1 MKKLI
6 AMILALTMCL
16 SLSAC
21 GSTPAEPSTEA
32 TAELTEA
39 TTEAPTEPPLT
50 DVQLMII
57 DKVKELMAKEEFVVW
72 EELYTQFTGEEAKNE
87 GSILDVTHYEVPDF
101 QGVKMDCYL
110 VNVPVN
116 VGRWI
121 NEEEEQNIV
130 EESIYLFIDAET
142 LTVYDSITADAM
154 NGTSDISTEIGRAC
168 YLMWIY
174 SANQTGGY
182 NGNFLSDAETVT
194 HMTEDE
200 VYRINRI
207 LTSKG

>member
-1 MKKLI
+1 MKKII
-6 AMILALTMCL
+6 AMILALMLCL
-16 SLSAC
+16 SLCAC
-21 GSTPAEPSTEA
+21 GDTAVEPTTEP
-32 TAELTEA
+32 TTEPTVA

-57 DKVKELMAKEEFVVW
+57 DVVKELMAKEEFAVW
-72 EELYTQFTGEEAKNE
+72 GELYQQFTGEEAMNE
-87 GSILDVTHYEVPDF
+87 PMIIDATHYEIADF
-101 QGVKMDCYL
+101 EGAKMDCYL

-121 NEEEEQNIV
+121 NEEEEQGTV
-130 EESIYLFIDAET
+130 EDSIYLFIDAET
-142 LTVYDSITADAM
+142 MTVYDSITSDAM

-182 NGNFLSDAETVT
+182 NGNFLNDSETVT

-200 VYRINRI
+200 VFRINKI